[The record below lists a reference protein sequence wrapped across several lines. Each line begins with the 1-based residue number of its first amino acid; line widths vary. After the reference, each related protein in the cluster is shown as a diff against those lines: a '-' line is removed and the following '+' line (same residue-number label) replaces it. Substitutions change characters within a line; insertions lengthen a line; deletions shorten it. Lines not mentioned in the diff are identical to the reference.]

1 MGFFDFMTED
11 IAIDLGTANTLIIHN
26 DKVVIDSPSIV
37 ARDRISGKIIAVG
50 KEANLMQ
57 GKTHENIKTIRPLKD
72 GVIADFDASEKMI
85 SLFIKSIPAL
95 KKKIYT
101 PSLRMVVCIPSGI
114 TEVEMRAVK
123 ESCERVNGK
132 EVYLIHEPMAAA
144 IGIGLDIMQPKGNMI
159 VDIGGGTTEIA
170 VIALGGIV
178 CDESVKIAGDVFT
191 NDIIFYMRTQ
201 HNLYIG
207 DTSAEKIKI
216 EVGSAIE
223 DLDADS
229 APDNMSVQ
237 GRDLLTGKP
246 KQVEISYREIAKALD
261 KSIQRVEDAIMGTL
275 SKTPPELAADIY
287 NTGIYLAG
295 GGSMLRGL
303 DKRISQKT
311 DLPVYIAEDPLR
323 AVVRGTGMALK
334 NIQKYKS
341 ILIK

>member
-37 ARDRISGKIIAVG
+37 ARDRITGKIIAVG
-50 KEANLMQ
+50 KEANMMQ

-72 GVIADFDASEKMI
+72 GVIADFDASEKM
-85 SLFIKSIPAL
+85 LQMFIKSIPAL
-95 KKKIYT
+95 KKKLFT
-101 PSLRMVVCIPSGI
+101 PALRLVICIPSGI

-123 ESCERVNGK
+123 ESAERVNGK

-144 IGIGLDIMQPKGNMI
+144 IGIGVDIMQPKGNMI

-178 CDESVKIAGDVFT
+178 CDKSVKIAGDVFT
-191 NDIIFYMRTQ
+191 NDIIYYMRTQ
-201 HNLYIG
+201 HNLFVG
-207 DTSAEKIKI
+207 ETTAEKIKI
-216 EVGSAIE
+216 QIGAATE
-223 DLDADS
+223 DLDS
-229 APDNMSVQ
+229 PPDEMSVQ

-246 KQVEISYREIAKALD
+246 KQVDVSFREIAKALD
-261 KSIQRVEDAIMGTL
+261 KSIQRIEDAVMETL
-275 SKTPPELAADIY
+275 SQTPPELAADIY

-303 DKRISQKT
+303 DKRISLKT

-323 AVVRGTGMALK
+323 AVVRGTGIALK
-334 NIQKYKS
+334 NLNKYKS

>member
-1 MGFFDFMTED
+1 MGFFDFLTEE

-26 DKVVIDSPSIV
+26 DKVVVDAPSIV
-37 ARDRISGKIIAVG
+37 ARDRITGKITAVG
-50 KEANLMQ
+50 QEASLMQ

-72 GVIADFDASEKMI
+72 GVIADFDASEQMI
-85 SLFIKSIPAL
+85 SLFIKNIPAL
-95 KKKIYT
+95 KKKFFT
-101 PSLRMVVCIPSGI
+101 PALRMVVCIPSGI

-144 IGIGLDIMQPKGNMI
+144 IGIGVDIMQPKGNMV

-178 CDESVKIAGDVFT
+178 CDKSVKIAGDVFT
-191 NDIIFYMRTQ
+191 NDIVYYMRTQ
-201 HNLYIG
+201 HNLYVG
-207 DTSAEKIKI
+207 ERTAEKIKI
-216 EVGSAIE
+216 QIGAATE
-223 DLDADS
+223 DLDLPPED
-229 APDNMSVQ
+229 MSVQ

-246 KQVEISYREIAKALD
+246 KQVQISFREIAKALD
-261 KSIQRVEDAIMGTL
+261 KSILRIEDAVMETL
-275 SKTPPELAADIY
+275 SQTPPELAADIY

-303 DKRISQKT
+303 DKRLSLKT

-323 AVVRGTGMALK
+323 AVVRGTGITLK
-334 NIQKYKS
+334 NLVKYKS